1 MRVLVFVYVCMC
13 VCVCLCYVCAFVCV
27 FVCVFFCC
35 VRAGIWCALT
45 AGVPQIQGGDP
56 LGKGTGG
63 KSVWGKPFRD
73 ELITKF
79 VRARARAGGMVRIG

>member
-13 VCVCLCYVCAFVCV
+13 VCVVCCVCAFVCV
-27 FVCVFFCC
+27 FVCVFCC
-35 VRAGIWCALT
+35 VRAGIRCALT